1 MNNNDTLHLTGALEQ
16 SKSRQQIN
24 ADLKQLEKIIRL
36 LYLTGTFA
44 RGNTKKELNASIQSL
59 QSQLNHV
66 KLAAEIDGRN
76 VKKEIDRALSG
87 MSFKEID
94 ALDIDADKAKL
105 KIRKVIA
112 DIKAYAEKTPVTVN
126 LEAKKRR
133 LNQALTSYLEKNTKI
148 NESAA
153 LRGEMRF
160 GCTSRKSALPD
171 LPPYPQKTG

>member
-1 MNNNDTLHLTGALEQ
+1 MNNYDTLHLTGALEQ

-76 VKKEIDRALSG
+76 IKKEIDRALSG

-105 KIRKVIA
+105 KIRKVSVRVGSQRRRICRH
-112 DIKAYAEKTPVTVN
+112 IHRKQAEKSVWVYPENRRRVRRDIVN
-126 LEAKKRR
+126 GKQFRQSAEDIAHKRYD
-133 LNQALTSYLEKNTKI
+133 LNANQ
-148 NESAA
+148 
-153 LRGEMRF
+153 
-160 GCTSRKSALPD
+160 
-171 LPPYPQKTG
+171 